1 VSFQKERIIQ
11 DQAERLKA
19 FETKQ
24 QQSDLQMAEI
34 LKRQDQQIK
43 DHISQI
49 QALQR
54 LIDDMSVPEEQNQ
67 FLPQISHLFT
77 QDFWTSSMST
87 PRNAAPS
94 GGAQLPMIW
103 IGSAAREALS
113 NHDAVSSV
121 RCVCIPNSWPD

>member
-1 VSFQKERIIQ
+1 MSFQKERIIQ

-54 LIDDMSVPEEQNQ
+54 LIDDMK
-67 FLPQISHLFT
+67 SHQVSIKSSSDT
-77 QDFWTSSMST
+77 QLQAIEKDMMAKLT
-87 PRNAAPS
+87 
-94 GGAQLPMIW
+94 
-103 IGSAAREALS
+103 
-113 NHDAVSSV
+113 
-121 RCVCIPNSWPD
+121 

>member
-1 VSFQKERIIQ
+1 MSFQKERIIQ

-49 QALQR
+49 
-54 LIDDMSVPEEQNQ
+54 
-67 FLPQISHLFT
+67 
-77 QDFWTSSMST
+77 
-87 PRNAAPS
+87 
-94 GGAQLPMIW
+94 
-103 IGSAAREALS
+103 
-113 NHDAVSSV
+113 
-121 RCVCIPNSWPD
+121 

>member
-54 LIDDMSVPEEQNQ
+54 LIDDMK
-67 FLPQISHLFT
+67 SHQVSIKSSSDT
-77 QDFWTSSMST
+77 QLQAIEKDMMAKLT
-87 PRNAAPS
+87 
-94 GGAQLPMIW
+94 
-103 IGSAAREALS
+103 
-113 NHDAVSSV
+113 
-121 RCVCIPNSWPD
+121 

>member
-1 VSFQKERIIQ
+1 MSFQKERIIQ

-54 LIDDMSVPEEQNQ
+54 LIDDMKSHQVSIKSSSDTQLQAIERDMMAKLTQIGALEQ
-67 FLPQISHLFT
+67 QIAKS
-77 QDFWTSSMST
+77 
-87 PRNAAPS
+87 
-94 GGAQLPMIW
+94 
-103 IGSAAREALS
+103 
-113 NHDAVSSV
+113 
-121 RCVCIPNSWPD
+121 